1 MSNVPPVIR
10 FFPMIEDELKPNL
23 EVIPAGTE
31 LWRVHQS
38 KYRPVQF
45 NPRLA
50 DIHLKGGRFEGTV
63 LDPYRSLYVADS
75 ALTAVAESLLRS
87 VPFLPTGK
95 RKIPYAFVHGRTL
108 SVLRTT
114 RELTLV
120 SLIEEKDLAAVHQ
133 TADLLDDERSYPM
146 ARRWTSEIRAQA
158 PEAMGLVWQ
167 SRRNRPKHSMVLF
180 HDRFEDCHCGALE
193 VLPEQGIADLGS
205 REGVDELDR
214 LLDPLRA
221 EVSKPITW

>member
-1 MSNVPPVIR
+1 MSNLPPLIR
-10 FFPMIEDELKPNL
+10 FFPMIEDQLEPNL

-31 LWRVHQS
+31 LWRVHKS
-38 KYRPVQF
+38 TYRPVQF
-45 NPRLA
+45 NPTLA
-50 DIHLKGGRFEGTV
+50 DIHLRGGRFEGTV
-63 LDPYRSLYVADS
+63 LDPYRSLYVADT
-75 ALTAVAESLLRS
+75 ALTAVAESVLRS
-87 VPFLPTGK
+87 VPFPRTGT
-95 RKIPYAFVHGRTL
+95 RRIPYALVHGRAL

-158 PEAMGLVWQ
+158 PGAMGLVWQ
-167 SRRNRPKHSMVLF
+167 SRRNRPGHAMVLF

-193 VLPEQGIADLGS
+193 VLPERGIADLGS
-205 REGVDELDR
+205 PAGTDELDR
-214 LLDPLRA
+214 LLGPLRA
-221 EVSKPITW
+221 EVSKPVRR

>member
-1 MSNVPPVIR
+1 MSNLLPAIK
-10 FFPMIEDELKPNL
+10 FFPMIRDVLDPNR

-31 LWRVHQS
+31 LWRVHKS
-38 KYRPVQF
+38 KYRPTQF
-45 NPRLA
+45 NPTLA
-50 DIHLKGGRFEGTV
+50 DLHLSGGRFEGTV

-75 ALTAVAESLLRS
+75 ALTAVAESVLRS
-87 VPFLPTGK
+87 VPWKGD
-95 RKIPYAFVHGRTL
+95 RREIPYANVHGRTL

-133 TADLLDDERSYPM
+133 TANLLDDERSYPM

-158 PEAMGLVWQ
+158 PDAMGLVWQ
-167 SRRNRPKHSMVLF
+167 SRRNRPLHAMVLF
-180 HDRFEDCHCGALE
+180 HDRFDDCHCSALE
-193 VLPEQGIADLGS
+193 VLPGRGIADLGS
-205 REGVDELDR
+205 PEGVEEVNG

-221 EVSKPITW
+221 EVSKPVTW